1 MRVAMINKIEEA
13 RPEDG
18 VEMLEIIE
26 SESSVGIIELIYTR
40 RTNAFESY
48 KKENK
53 DSRIVIIRDRKGNI
67 AFQAACIPVC
77 YYVDGKK
84 VPAGYVGGIRK
95 RNDYH
100 GVINWKDVS
109 HFIEKQD
116 LSIYLC
122 SFLSG
127 NEASEKMFNKKR
139 SFIPELLPLCDYTT
153 YIINPEIFKKVC
165 PEGLIFRSIK
175 SDDLDNVHSF
185 LKREMMKYNFS
196 PVVNNITDFYGL
208 NLDECYVLERRGEI
222 LAFGALWNQKDFK
235 QYIVKGYS
243 RTLKIIQKL
252 SFVSRILG
260 YIEIPEEGQEL
271 DFPMLSFFYSID
283 GNMEY
288 YSCFLNQ
295 IAQIIKENYKMFV
308 IGISADDPADLLY
321 KKIRTINFKS
331 KIYCA
336 DFKDEFYFD
345 LTRPKRIEC
354 GLL

>member
-1 MRVAMINKIEEA
+1 MINKVEEA
-13 RPEDG
+13 VKEDG
-18 VEMLEIIE
+18 IEMLEIIE
-26 SESSVGIIELIYTR
+26 SETSKGNIELVYTR
-40 RTNAFESY
+40 RTNAYESY

-53 DSRIVIIRDRKGNI
+53 NSKIAIIRDKKGKI
-67 AFQAACIPVC
+67 AFQAACIPGC
-77 YYVDGKK
+77 YYVDEKK
-84 VPAGYVGGIRK
+84 VSAGYVGGIRK

-100 GVINWKDVS
+100 GVINWKDVAD
-109 HFIEKQD
+109 FFEKQD

-127 NEASEKMFNKKR
+127 NEVSENMFNKKR

-153 YIINPEIFKKVC
+153 YIINPEIFKKRNSKNY
-165 PEGLIFRSIK
+165 IFRNMTI
-175 SDDLDNVHSF
+175 DDLDNVHSF

-208 NLDECYVLERRGEI
+208 NIDDCYVLERRGEI
-222 LAFGALWNQKDFK
+222 LAFGALWKQKDFK

-243 RTLKIIQKL
+243 KTLKIIQKF
-252 SFVSRILG
+252 SFVSRFLG
-260 YIEIPEEGQEL
+260 YIEIPEEGQVL
-271 DFPMLSFFYSID
+271 DFPMLSFFYSKD

-295 IAQIIKENYKMFV
+295 IATVIKKNYKMFV
-308 IGISADDPADLLY
+308 IGISSDDPADLLY

-345 LTRPKRIEC
+345 LTMPKRIEC
-354 GLL
+354 ALL